1 MGLEKGAIYS
11 RSCEERAEI
20 GKRRKI
26 FACIKK
32 SFHLDWREFFW
43 ANLHGDRFQKASR
56 HIYIM
61 VRLLFSF
68 CSYPYLGKTSEE
80 VEGCL

>member
-20 GKRRKI
+20 GKQRKI

-32 SFHLDWREFFW
+32 SFHLDWR
-43 ANLHGDRFQKASR
+43 
-56 HIYIM
+56 
-61 VRLLFSF
+61 SF
-68 CSYPYLGKTSEE
+68 PESFAPYLYYGAAAFF
-80 VEGCL
+80 LL